1 MHLFLQPTLYGDS
14 PGAGCI
20 LEEDVNRF
28 YEAVLKLMNKQ
39 KNCKPCYKV
48 AVELTDAV
56 SSDLV
61 LKYSNVCDIIFLIGH
76 GAKRGNKEYIRLK
89 DREICLD
96 EIKVERVIPIGCY
109 VGEIKGKITHT
120 GMINRLT
127 EKINAMA
134 QDDSCPRKNV
144 CIFSGPIN

>member
-1 MHLFLQPTLYGDS
+1 MKHGYNQECTYSYNPLFME
-14 PGAGCI
+14 I
-20 LEEDVNRF
+20 LPAQAVYWKKIYNRF

-56 SSDLV
+56 RSDLV
-61 LKYSNVCDIIFLIGH
+61 LKYSNACDIIFLVGH

-96 EIKVERVIPIGCY
+96 E
-109 VGEIKGKITHT
+109 
-120 GMINRLT
+120 
-127 EKINAMA
+127 
-134 QDDSCPRKNV
+134 
-144 CIFSGPIN
+144 